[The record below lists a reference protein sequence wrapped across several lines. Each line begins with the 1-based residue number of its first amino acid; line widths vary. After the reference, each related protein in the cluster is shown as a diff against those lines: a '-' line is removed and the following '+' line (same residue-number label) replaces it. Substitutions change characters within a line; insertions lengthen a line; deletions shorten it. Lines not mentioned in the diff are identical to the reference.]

1 MMTTTPDFK
10 AFEANMRRAR
20 RAAWRE
26 LFLDALPAIL
36 AVVAAVFSDGGY
48 LEEALSCQHSR
59 TA

>member
-36 AVVAAVFSDGGY
+36 AVVAAVFSVGGY
-48 LEEALSCQHSR
+48 FVEALS
-59 TA
+59 